1 MHRFLSL
8 FLLIMS
14 TAALCCCAGNPY
26 PTPVEV
32 TVTNPISS
40 IQVGDGPVTLTADV
54 ANDPHHSG
62 VTWTLT
68 LAGVNCSPACGTLVP
83 AGAPSLTAVY
93 TPPATAPLNQ
103 TATITVDSVSQKSQF
118 FAFNFTIIPA
128 VVVTITN
135 KFMTIGAGAAPVTV
149 NATVA
154 NDSANAGVMWTLT
167 AGGASCSPACGTL
180 TPAAAP
186 SFSAVY
192 APPGA
197 APTGANA
204 SPTITATS
212 VTQNSQ
218 NDSFTF
224 TITSQV
230 SQFSGTY
237 AFLLRGYDDNQLP
250 LVMAG
255 SITADGMGNLSAAEM
270 DIDGDGGIIHVPAPG
285 SGTYT
290 VDTSFNQIVRGTF
303 TITSYTY
310 PNTTVEISMKFAM
323 SGDGTHGE
331 IVDFDGSGF
340 LVSGTILKQDTSL
353 FSANPAAIP
362 AHTYAFLLDSDAP
375 FTGRI
380 VEDGEFTL
388 GASGVAGGLA
398 DLSEAGAANPIY
410 TAAPIAA
417 GQATAPDSSGRGTL
431 TLALPGNSIQYAY
444 YIVNS
449 SQLNLVE
456 MDQGLVLGTAQAGI
470 ALAQNGPFTA
480 STVNTVNP
488 SVIQMSGFDTIHGT
502 NNIAPDVIIGVMT
515 VAGGNAFNLT
525 FDSNDEGIVPGNH
538 PTAPG
543 AVTFDPTTG
552 RGTITVSGGFD
563 TGFVDSAVFY
573 LSDVGTG
580 FIIDTDPSNNQMVTN
595 NAFSGTFVPQ
605 AGNLA
610 NGSVSGNA
618 LARFGGSVIPAIP
631 NVAAALNFV
640 DASNSFTAE
649 GDLTSLQSQ
658 LDFVPDFTFNG
669 SFSILDPT
677 SGHGTASL
685 PATLFGYPSNN
696 PPVTA
701 TFYIIAPNKF
711 VLIGQQAGFYSGVV
725 FVDPQ

>member
-1 MHRFLSL
+1 MHRFFSL
-8 FLLIMS
+8 FLLTIF
-14 TAALCCCAGNPY
+14 TAILCCCAGNPY
-26 PTPVEV
+26 PNPVQV
-32 TVTNPISS
+32 TVTNAISS
-40 IQVGDGPVTLTADV
+40 IQVGDAPVTLTAVV
-54 ANDPHHSG
+54 ANDRHNAG
-62 VTWTLT
+62 VTWALT
-68 LAGVNCSPACGTLVP
+68 LAGVSCSPSCGTLVP
-83 AGAPSLTAVY
+83 AAPPSLTAVY

-103 TATITVDSVSQKSQF
+103 SATITVVSVAEKSQF
-118 FAFNFTIIPA
+118 FVFNFTIVPA
-128 VVVTITN
+128 VVVTITD
-135 KFMTIGAGAAPVTV
+135 KFTTIAAGAAPVTV
-149 NATVA
+149 DATVA
-154 NDSANAGVMWTLT
+154 NDNANAGVTWML
-167 AGGASCSPACGTL
+167 AVGGASCSPACGTL
-180 TPAAAP
+180 TPAPAP

-192 APPGA
+192 NPPGA

-212 VTQNSQ
+212 VTQTSQ
-218 NDSFTF
+218 NDSLTF

-237 AFLLRGYDDNQLP
+237 AFLLRGYDENGLP

-255 SITADGMGNLSAAEM
+255 SITADGMGNLTAAEV
-270 DIDGDGGIIHVPAPG
+270 DIDGDGGIIRVPPPG
-285 SGTYT
+285 AGTYT
-290 VDTSFNQIVRGTF
+290 VDTSFNQVVRGTF
-303 TITSYTY
+303 TITSFTY
-310 PNTTVEISMKFAM
+310 PNTAVQISMKFAM

-331 IVDFDGSGF
+331 IVDFDGSGY

-353 FSANPAAIP
+353 FSATPAAIP
-362 AHTYAFLLDSDAP
+362 ANTYAFLLDSDAP
-375 FTGRI
+375 FGGRI

-388 GASGVAGGLA
+388 GANGVTGGLA
-398 DLSEAGAANPIY
+398 DLSEAGAANPLY
-410 TAAPIAA
+410 SAAPIAA

-449 SQLNLVE
+449 SQINLVE
-456 MDQGLVLGTAQAGI
+456 IDQGLVLGTAQAGI

-480 STVNTVNP
+480 DTVNTVNP
-488 SVIQMSGFDTIHGT
+488 GVIQMTGFDTIHGT

-515 VAGGNAFNLT
+515 IAGGSTFNLT
-525 FDSNDEGIVPGNH
+525 FDSNDEGIVPGTH

-543 AVTFDPTTG
+543 VVTFDPTTG
-552 RGTITVSGGFD
+552 RGTITVAGGFN

-580 FIIDTDPSNNQMVTN
+580 FIIDTDPSTNQMITN

-605 AGNLA
+605 ASNLA
-610 NGSVSGNA
+610 NDSVSGNA
-618 LARFGGSVIPAIP
+618 LARFGGSVIPDIP
-631 NVAAALNFV
+631 NLAGALNFV
-640 DASNSFTAE
+640 DASNSFTGE

-658 LDFVPDFTFNG
+658 LDFVSDFTFNG
-669 SFSILDPT
+669 SFSILDTT

-701 TFYIIAPNKF
+701 TFYLIGPNKF
-711 VLIGQQAGFYSGVV
+711 VLIGQQTGFYSGVV